1 MDIPARI
8 SDYTTAIIVVFLLP
22 SYEESANMSRCIVN
36 MLRPPAKRDEVLSSP
51 QVHEF
56 SDFSVCRSKLSTI

>member
-8 SDYTTAIIVVFLLP
+8 SDYTTAILVAFLLS
-22 SYEESANMSRCIVN
+22 SYEESANLSRCIVN
-36 MLRPPAKRDEVLSSP
+36 RFVQPAKGDETLSST

-56 SDFSVCRSKLSTI
+56 SDSEVCRGLLSTI